1 VTLWVIAVLLPG
13 AVPAQDEEDEPADLF
28 EWARRLEELDLSWR
42 WGEFAFEVSGE
53 LDLEAYVF
61 GDESPGATAEDP
73 AVRSGEYR
81 RSSRSDSPEFGGR
94 LRLFLDASWGE
105 ALEGSV
111 ELRADG
117 TTAADGEAGAR
128 FEQYWLRVRA
138 LSGEAPVRV
147 QAGKF
152 AAPVGNFIPRSSARR
167 NPLVTWPLP
176 YDALTALASLEDT
189 VPVVLARRDVPDR
202 KDWFVPIWREVY
214 GTGVEGGLEWGDWN
228 VRAAL
233 LNSAPATL
241 PEDWDRKAGDPGFYN
256 VYGRIVWTAHVTTR
270 LGASASRGAYAKRDG
285 RDAEEEPQTLLGVD
299 AEFAL
304 GHLEIFAEA
313 YWTRFEAPRLP
324 DLELWTAYVEAKYTF
339 LPGLFGAVRLAQ
351 IRFDEIRDP
360 SGGRAHW
367 DRGVRRL
374 ELGGGYFFTPNFFVK
389 TTLQLN
395 DHQGGPEPDDNLL
408 ALQVGLTF

>member
-1 VTLWVIAVLLPG
+1 MTPG
-13 AVPAQDEEDEPADLF
+13 AAAALLLGAFFAQEEGDEPGDLF
-28 EWARRLEELDLSWR
+28 EWARRLDALDLSWR
-42 WGEFAFEVSGE
+42 WGALALEASGE

-73 AVRSGEYR
+73 AVRSGDYR
-81 RSSRSDSPEFGGR
+81 RPSRSDSPEFGGR

-105 ALEGSV
+105 AVEGSV

-117 TTAADGEAGAR
+117 TTAAGGEAGAR
-128 FEQYWLRVRA
+128 LRVRA
-138 LSGEAPVRV
+138 LSGDVPVRV

-176 YDALTALASLEDT
+176 YDALTALASAGDT
-189 VPVVLARRDVPDR
+189 VPAVLARRDAPDK

-214 GTGVEGGLEWGDWN
+214 GTGAQGWVEWGPWTFQ
-228 VRAAL
+228 AAL

-241 PEDWDRKAGDPGFYN
+241 PEDWDRKAGDPGVYN
-256 VYGRIVWTAHVTTR
+256 VYGRVVWTAHVTTR
-270 LGASASRGAYAKRDG
+270 LGASVSRGTYDKRGGDVTEG
-285 RDAEEEPQTLLGVD
+285 EPQTLAGAD
-299 AEFAL
+299 MEFSL
-304 GHLEIFAEA
+304 GHLEVFAEA
-313 YWTRFEAPRLP
+313 YWTRFEGPALP
-324 DLELWTAYVEAKYTF
+324 DLELWTGYVEAKVAF

-360 SGGRAHW
+360 AGGRAHW

-374 ELGGGYFFTPNFFVK
+374 ELGGGYFFTPNLFVK
-389 TTLQLN
+389 ATLQLN
-395 DHQGGPEPDDNLL
+395 DHQGGREPDDNLL
-408 ALQVGLTF
+408 ALQLGLTF